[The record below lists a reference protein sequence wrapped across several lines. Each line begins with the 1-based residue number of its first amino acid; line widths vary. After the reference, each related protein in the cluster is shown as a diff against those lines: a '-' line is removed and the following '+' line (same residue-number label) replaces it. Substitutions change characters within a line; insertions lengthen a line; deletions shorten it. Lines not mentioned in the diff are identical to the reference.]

1 MVSVSVCGQ
10 GCVFDVQIQ
19 MQVPQLSDKLWDKTI
34 KQKYFNLN
42 SKQL

>member
-19 MQVPQLSDKLWDKTI
+19 MQAPQLSDKAFY
-34 KQKYFNLN
+34 QKYLNLN

>member
-1 MVSVSVCGQ
+1 MVSVGVCGQ

-19 MQVPQLSDKLWDKTI
+19 MQVPQLSDKTF